1 MSSLDFQDIAQG
13 LVQGQGRT
21 ELTRCAEG
29 QGWHSERHL
38 AHTKEEP
45 RGAKTWAGVTQGRGP
60 WRLHLSQPEREGGK
74 NDRTLNSPPNS
85 LQNQLPLGPIHTHE
99 AGSRYRLSVQMTD
112 ASSRIQTAEKLQPFV
127 VTSPAALKT
136 AHRSHTLCIQMDPA
150 ASPPHGGP
158 RVERT
163 LAWEGV
169 LGGGRTSQLKVEC
182 SLQAGFASLEENPC
196 TTPTTPR
203 SQGEPRRAQGQGPF
217 GLFIL
222 MQQAEPG

>member
-1 MSSLDFQDIAQG
+1 MSHPLYWAGLGQNHGCPSSSSANHSLKEIRVSPCELILPLARASHCVSEPHLLPEQPASWGQGVSSLDFQDIAQG

-60 WRLHLSQPEREGGK
+60 WRLHLSQPEREGEK

-99 AGSRYRLSVQMTD
+99 AGSRYRL
-112 ASSRIQTAEKLQPFV
+112 
-127 VTSPAALKT
+127 
-136 AHRSHTLCIQMDPA
+136 C
-150 ASPPHGGP
+150 
-158 RVERT
+158 
-163 LAWEGV
+163 
-169 LGGGRTSQLKVEC
+169 
-182 SLQAGFASLEENPC
+182 
-196 TTPTTPR
+196 
-203 SQGEPRRAQGQGPF
+203 
-217 GLFIL
+217 LFR
-222 MQQAEPG
+222 